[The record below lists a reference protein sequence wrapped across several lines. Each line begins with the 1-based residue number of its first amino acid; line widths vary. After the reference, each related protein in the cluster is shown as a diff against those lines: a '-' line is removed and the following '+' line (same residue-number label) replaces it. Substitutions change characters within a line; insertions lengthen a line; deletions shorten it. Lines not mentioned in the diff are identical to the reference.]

1 MSNVFIVGNGES
13 RRGFDLNIIK
23 GVAPIYGCNAIYREF
38 TPDYLVSVDDGM
50 HSEIEASNYPKDNYF
65 PARGD
70 DCWEPAACNPSR
82 PRNNAGMYAMRVAIS
97 RGATNLICIG
107 FDFLIGDPTQSVSNL
122 YDGTQNYSMETRAR
136 FEDNVGRIAYLKWF
150 ADNNPKST
158 FIFVQEDKFPVR
170 IVGSKNIFTISY
182 ETLKS
187 NIHRT

>member
-1 MSNVFIVGNGES
+1 
-13 RRGFDLNIIK
+13 
-23 GVAPIYGCNAIYREF
+23 
-38 TPDYLVSVDDGM
+38 
-50 HSEIEASNYPKDNYF
+50 
-65 PARGD
+65 
-70 DCWEPAACNPSR
+70 
-82 PRNNAGMYAMRVAIS
+82 MYAMRVAIS

-150 ADNNPKST
+150 ADNNPKIT